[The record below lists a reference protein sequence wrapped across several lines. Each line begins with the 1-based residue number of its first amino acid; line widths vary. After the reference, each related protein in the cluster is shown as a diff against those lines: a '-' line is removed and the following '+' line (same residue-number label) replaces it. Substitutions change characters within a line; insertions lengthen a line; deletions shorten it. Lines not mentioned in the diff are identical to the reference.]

1 VDKHCSSSA
10 NILHIIDTT
19 GPGGAETIFI
29 QIADLIRSRGFNSAV
44 VIRGPGWVRDEL
56 IRRGI
61 QPIVLEAKGSFN
73 VQFLWALIR
82 LIRKQKIELIHSHL
96 LGSNVYAALAGL
108 LARVPV
114 VATYHGMV
122 DVNPQERFRK
132 IKHLAMKW
140 GIARYIVVSKS
151 LFADIQKQG
160 LLNPS
165 KTEVIYNGINIER
178 YAKNQDQTIRTQ
190 LGLPG
195 NAILVGSLGNIRP
208 AKSYDQLVAA
218 AAEVI
223 AQNDRVHF
231 VIAGHQKAGL
241 MAELGDQID
250 RLKVGG
256 HIHFLGFHDDS
267 AAMLGQMNNFL
278 LCSSTE
284 GFSISTIE
292 AMATGLPVLVTRC
305 GGPEEIVEH
314 NKTGWMVDVGKP
326 SALAGGLLALIG
338 NGALEERLALAG
350 REHVN
355 KVFSAN
361 IMVEAYRGVY
371 CKLLRP
377 NA

>member
-1 VDKHCSSSA
+1 M
-10 NILHIIDTT
+10 HIIDTT

-29 QIADLIRSRGFNSAV
+29 QIADLIRSRGFNSTV

-73 VQFLWALIR
+73 VQFLWALVR
-82 LIRKQKIELIHSHL
+82 LIRTQKIDLIHSHL

-140 GIARYIVVSKS
+140 GIARYVVVSKS
-151 LFADIQKQG
+151 LFEDIQKQG

-165 KTEVIYNGINIER
+165 KTEVIYNGINTER
-178 YAKNQDQTIRTQ
+178 YGKNQAQTIRAQ
-190 LGLPG
+190 LGLHDE
-195 NAILVGSLGNIRP
+195 AILVGSLGNIRP
-208 AKSYDQLVAA
+208 AKSYDQLIAA

-223 AQNDRVHF
+223 TQNDKVHF

-241 MAELGDQID
+241 MAELSTQMD
-250 RLKVGG
+250 RLGVAEN
-256 HIHFLGFHDDS
+256 IHFLGFQDDS
-267 AAMLGQMNNFL
+267 AGMLGQMNNFL

-292 AMATGLPVLVTRC
+292 AMATGLPALVTRC
-305 GGPEEIVEH
+305 GGPQEIVEH
-314 NKTGWMVDVGKP
+314 NKTGWMVDVGDA
-326 SALAGGLLALIG
+326 SALATGLLALIE
-338 NGALEERLALAG
+338 NSALAKRLALAG
-350 REHVN
+350 QKHV
-355 KVFSAN
+355 KKLFDADT
-361 IMVEAYRGVY
+361 MVGAYRRVY
-371 CKLLRP
+371 CKLLKLSE
-377 NA
+377 